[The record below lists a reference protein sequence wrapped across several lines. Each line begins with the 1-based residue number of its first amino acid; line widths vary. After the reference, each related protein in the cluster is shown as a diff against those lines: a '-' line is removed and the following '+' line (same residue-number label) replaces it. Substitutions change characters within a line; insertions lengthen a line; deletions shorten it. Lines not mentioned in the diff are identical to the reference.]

1 MISYWEKIAFTSYD
15 LIVIGGGISGIFTA
29 LSFIKKHPRAKVAI
43 LERGIFPDGASTKN
57 AGFAC
62 FGSISELIEDSNK
75 MSEESLFNLVK
86 SRVLGLKLL
95 TATISSKKLG
105 LINNGGYEL
114 FFKKSIDLEGSIEKF
129 NKLLYPIFNKKTFR
143 LSNDCISKFSLSKN
157 HVQQLILNPFESQIN
172 TGSTIY
178 ELQKL
183 ASQKGIKIISGANVE
198 NFDLNTSNHKIH
210 VLSGNSKISFTSKHL
225 AICSNAF
232 TKQWFPKYDI
242 NPGRG
247 MVLITKPIKNLKLK
261 GCFHYNKGYYYF
273 RNFQN
278 RVLFGGGRQLDLKNE
293 NTLKFGIND
302 VIKKSLMKDLKSIIL
317 PGIDYELDME
327 WSGIMAFGDT
337 KQPIIKKINEN
348 AVIGVRLGGMGVA
361 LGSMVGKEVSDLL
374 FEKS

>member
-95 TATISSKKLG
+95 TSTISSKKLG

-183 ASQKGIKIISGANVE
+183 AAKKGIKIFSGTTVE
-198 NFDLNTSNHKIH
+198 NFDLGSIRNEVH
-210 VLSGNSKISFTSKHL
+210 VLNKNSKITLNSKFL

-232 TKQWFPKYDI
+232 TTKWFPDYDI
-242 NPGRG
+242 KPGRG
-247 MVLITKPIKNLKLK
+247 MVMITKPINNLKVK
-261 GCFHYNKGYYYF
+261 GCFHYNNGFNYF
-273 RNFQN
+273 RNFEN
-278 RVLFGGGRQLDLKNE
+278 RLMLGGGRHLDLKKE
-293 NTLKFGIND
+293 QTTSFGINQK
-302 VIKKSLMKDLKSIIL
+302 IKSSLIEDLDYVIL
-317 PGIDYELDME
+317 PNTKYELDME
-327 WSGIMAFGDT
+327 WSGIMSFGDT
-337 KQPIIKKINEN
+337 KEPIIKKIEEN
-348 AVIGVRLGGMGVA
+348 VVMGVRLGGMGVA
-361 LGSMVGKEVSDLL
+361 LGSLVGEKVSDLL
-374 FEKS
+374 LKNR